1 MRGPISNAGIV
12 AAIMRKDL
20 RAFSR
25 DRLWLILTIAGL
37 VFFIAFFWLLPS
49 STDETIDIG
58 VYPADLG
65 DALVVLGASEE
76 QEGQGLNVVPFA
88 SVDELRAVVAGERAG
103 EGADEDLAIGI
114 AFPDDFAARLA
125 RGERVVVTLFVQ
137 GGVPVEVRDAMQSA
151 VREIAYLAAAA
162 ATGGDPMGV
171 IPVSQSTVVLGPD
184 RAGDQVSLQERMR
197 PMLAFFVLMMES
209 LSLASLIAVEIQQG
223 TATALLVTPARA
235 SHILAAK
242 AVLGSLL
249 AFAQAMLLLALTG
262 SFCAGWG
269 ILVVAALLGAIIA
282 TGTAMI
288 SGSAGRDFIG
298 TLFYGMALLIPLAIP
313 AITVLLPG
321 SPALWV
327 RALPTYGV
335 IEAFVGVTAYGES
348 WGELWPALTM
358 AAGWCVAILAGG
370 LFVLQRKVRTR

>member
-1 MRGPISNAGIV
+1 MRGPISNSGVV

-49 STDETIDIG
+49 STDETIDVG

-76 QEGQGLNVVPFA
+76 AEGQGLNLVPFA

-103 EGADEDLAIGI
+103 EGNGEDLAIGI

-125 RGERVVVTLFVQ
+125 RGETIVVTLFVQ

-151 VREIAYLAAAA
+151 VREIAHLAVAAS
-162 ATGGDPMGV
+162 TGGDPLGA
-171 IPVSQSTVVLGPD
+171 IPVSQSTVVLGAD

-209 LSLASLIAVEIQQG
+209 LSLASPVSY
-223 TATALLVTPARA
+223 T
-235 SHILAAK
+235 H
-242 AVLGSLL
+242 
-249 AFAQAMLLLALTG
+249 LT
-262 SFCAGWG
+262 
-269 ILVVAALLGAIIA
+269 
-282 TGTAMI
+282 
-288 SGSAGRDFIG
+288 
-298 TLFYGMALLIPLAIP
+298 
-313 AITVLLPG
+313 
-321 SPALWV
+321 
-327 RALPTYGV
+327 LPT
-335 IEAFVGVTAYGES
+335 I
-348 WGELWPALTM
+348 
-358 AAGWCVAILAGG
+358 
-370 LFVLQRKVRTR
+370 VRECRWRWSAEH